1 MKKHSFPND
10 FITVCLS
17 QGFTSASRRAPRTG
31 RSSWRRARK
40 AGRWVTWSGAVWG
53 AVVIPLKVI
62 STGNY
67 LAEELILIKMINSGN
82 DD

>member
-1 MKKHSFPND
+1 M
-10 FITVCLS
+10 
-17 QGFTSASRRAPRTG
+17 
-31 RSSWRRARK
+31 
-40 AGRWVTWSGAVWG
+40 WG

-82 DD
+82 DDYDLEN